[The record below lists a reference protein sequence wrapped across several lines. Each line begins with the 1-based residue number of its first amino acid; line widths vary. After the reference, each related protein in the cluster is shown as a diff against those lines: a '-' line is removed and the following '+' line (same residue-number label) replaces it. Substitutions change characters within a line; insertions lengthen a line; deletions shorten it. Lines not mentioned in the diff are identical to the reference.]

1 MANPAELLH
10 NILLEWFNEHD
21 KPIYTF
27 RGVQGEESM
36 MHKHRRA
43 VVLIDQIDQI
53 LAGMTLTESR
63 RDSIQRNLAKWTKW
77 VFAYPHNWLQA
88 PDKGYPNL
96 WDQDALDALDLVAQL
111 LENQVPVVDEAR
123 RVSYLENIT
132 EIIVALGSDD
142 SIPSELKKHVYT
154 IAAHARQ
161 CIEEYEMTGDFA
173 LQAAA
178 ERLAAAVQSA
188 MSVSKKPEA
197 WQKFKDKF
205 VYPTVAGIV
214 ASGPQLAITAL
225 GGGS

>member
-10 NILLEWFNEHD
+10 NILSEWFNEQD

-27 RGVQGEESM
+27 RGIESSESM
-36 MHKHRRA
+36 MNKHRRA
-43 VVLIDQIDQI
+43 VVLIDEIEQI

-63 RDSIQRNLAKWTKW
+63 RDSMQRNLAKWTKW
-77 VFAYPHNWLQA
+77 VFAYPHNWQQA
-88 PDKGYPNL
+88 PNSGYPNL

-111 LENQVPVVDEAR
+111 LESQVPEVNEAR
-123 RVSYLENIT
+123 RTSYLENIT

-142 SIPSELKKHVYT
+142 SLPSDLKKHVYT
-154 IAAHARQ
+154 IAAHLRH
-161 CIEEYEMTGDFA
+161 CIEDYEITGDFA

-188 MSVSKKPEA
+188 MSVSKNPEP

-205 VYPTVAGIV
+205 VYPTIAGIV

-225 GGGS
+225 GGS